1 MLADTFAA
9 DRPLLWGMCY
19 RMTGSVADADDIVQ
33 ETFVRAM
40 EHPPAR
46 TDEPLRPWLVRVA
59 MNLSRDH
66 LRRRRRS
73 EYPGVWLP
81 EPVATNDGEVAAAGG
96 KTSAAA
102 RYDTTESITFAFLI
116 AIEALTPAQRAVLIL
131 RDAFD
136 YSTEET
142 AAALGMTPGNVK
154 VTLHRARQAM
164 RAYDTSRTTD
174 FRQRQAAVGVAL
186 QEFLACFARHDI
198 AGLERLLAADVI
210 HLSDGGGKVHA
221 ARWPIFGR
229 EKVLRLLF
237 GVSGSAT
244 PPLIRLAEINGFPT
258 ILLEFPDRSG
268 KKPRQSVFQCET
280 DAAGRIV
287 RFYNVVAPSKVS
299 GMFISET
306 TAQPEA

>member
-19 RMTGSVADADDIVQ
+19 RMTGSVTDADDIVQ

-73 EYPGVWLP
+73 EYSGFWLP
-81 EPVATNDGEVAAAGG
+81 EPVATDDGEALAAVGG
-96 KTSAAA
+96 TVSATA
-102 RYDTTESITFAFLI
+102 RYDTTESITFAFLV
-116 AIEALTPAQRAVLIL
+116 AMEALTPAQRAVLIL

-174 FRQRQAAVGVAL
+174 FRRRQAAVGAAL

-198 AGLERLLAADVI
+198 AGLERLLAADVV
-210 HLSDGGGKVHA
+210 HLSDGGGEVHA

-237 GVSGSAT
+237 GVNRSGV
-244 PPLIRLAEINGFPT
+244 PPVFRLAEINGFPT

-280 DAAGRIV
+280 DADGRIV
-287 RFYNVVAPSKVS
+287 RFYNVVAPSKVRRI
-299 GMFISET
+299 FVSE
-306 TAQPEA
+306 ASRPA